1 MTAPAQ
7 ANLLLVEDDD
17 VAAEAVVRGL
27 RKHGLDWPVVV
38 AGDGAAAL
46 AILRGT
52 HPALRLAAP
61 RVMLLD
67 LNLPGMNGYE
77 LLQELRT
84 DAELRPTVVFVLT
97 ASSAAADVERAYRE
111 CVAGYL
117 VKSNLGPQLQGLAR
131 FLAEYGRISA
141 LPPPH

>member
-61 RVMLLD
+61 RVML
-67 LNLPGMNGYE
+67 PAC
-77 LLQELRT
+77 R
-84 DAELRPTVVFVLT
+84 
-97 ASSAAADVERAYRE
+97 S
-111 CVAGYL
+111 
-117 VKSNLGPQLQGLAR
+117 
-131 FLAEYGRISA
+131 
-141 LPPPH
+141 